1 MEHSAPNI
9 GTWQT
14 ARRQRKQNNFCSW
27 EQQRGEQTA
36 RPITFFYFFYFLVG
50 GVWGGRWEVGV
61 GVRGG
66 GGGPYYSVIS

>member
-36 RPITFFYFFYFLVG
+36 RPITFFLIFWWVGCVWVG
-50 GVWGGRWEVGV
+50 GVGGRWGLGCAEGV
-61 GVRGG
+61 GVLII
-66 GGGPYYSVIS
+66 P